1 VAGGNRTVLIYG
13 GSLASEPEQNTA
25 LRKLRRG
32 RPLDDYCAR
41 MPQSL
46 NLTPNQRQ
54 RFTRLEKISELLRY
68 SAPVWLWQ
76 LCDSKWSQA
85 KRTEQPVEAV
95 SRWVPKLTILAASR
109 LMPLLAGAGREPG
122 R

>member
-1 VAGGNRTVLIYG
+1 MAAVWHLSPNKIPRCVNCAAVVL
-13 GSLASEPEQNTA
+13 
-25 LRKLRRG
+25 G
-32 RPLDDYCAR
+32 RDCAR

-85 KRTEQPVEAV
+85 NA
-95 SRWVPKLTILAASR
+95 
-109 LMPLLAGAGREPG
+109 
-122 R
+122 

>member
-1 VAGGNRTVLIYG
+1 VAGGKRTVLIYG

-32 RPLDDYCAR
+32 RPRTIIAR
-41 MPQSL
+41 VLPQSL

-76 LCDSKWSQA
+76 LCDAKWSQA
-85 KRTEQPVEAV
+85 KRLEQPVEANFPLGAKADDI
-95 SRWVPKLTILAASR
+95 SRQQADAA
-109 LMPLLAGAGREPG
+109 ACGR
-122 R
+122 RA